1 MGGVTLKSLPKEDD
15 NDYPEGETRKSCS
28 NGQGCEQQRNG
39 YPFRVFLLQAFED
52 KDELFLKR

>member
-28 NGQGCEQQRNG
+28 TVEVVNNKGT
-39 YPFRVFLLQAFED
+39 VILLGSSSSRLLRTKMNYF
-52 KDELFLKR
+52 